1 MQNIRSL
8 KDYRYF
14 NGNLWNFNVDSMST
28 MGWVF
33 TGIKYRNENF
43 DKPTNN

>member
-1 MQNIRSL
+1 MKKIQSTT
-8 KDYRYF
+8 DYRYF
-14 NGNLWNFNVDSMST
+14 NGNLWNFEVNSISK

-43 DKPTNN
+43 DKPNKN